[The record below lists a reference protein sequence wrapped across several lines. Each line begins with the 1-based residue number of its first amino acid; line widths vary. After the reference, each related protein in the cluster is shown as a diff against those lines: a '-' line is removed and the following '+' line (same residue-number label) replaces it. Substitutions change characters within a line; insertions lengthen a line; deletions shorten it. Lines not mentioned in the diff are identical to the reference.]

1 MKNIKCLL
9 GMHSYSQVSAEVKV
23 VDERSGY
30 LICRVRNCC
39 VYCGKAMED
48 IIPIPLPEWLS
59 RKDEVEE

>member
-1 MKNIKCLL
+1 MKPIKCLL
-9 GMHSYSQVSAEVKV
+9 GMHSYSQAFAEVKIA
-23 VDERSGY
+23 DERSGY

-48 IIPIPLPEWLS
+48 IIAIPFPEWLS